1 MAPLTYR
8 YVALTDVGLRRS
20 NNQDS
25 GYASPRLLV
34 IADGMGGAAA
44 GDLASSATLAEIREL
59 DRDLDPEDD
68 GDALE
73 ALRTAVATANHRLA
87 QLIAD
92 DPAVEGM
99 GTTLEAMLWDGEK
112 LAVAHIGDSRA
123 YRLRQGRLSQ
133 LSIDHTFVQSLVD
146 EGRIT
151 PEEARVHPH
160 RSLLLKAILG
170 RDDFEPDFTWLQPA
184 AGDRYLLCSDGLT
197 DMVDDE
203 TIERTM
209 KLETID
215 AAATELVRLALEGGG
230 YDNVTVVLAE
240 FVDGEEPV
248 DESLV
253 CADGRPQIVGAATTQ
268 PRPRTGS
275 VRAATAPA
283 TLPAGADD
291 AVEPDPE
298 ELRYAPRAAPRR
310 RGLTWL
316 LAILVI
322 LGLVG
327 GAGAYAYDWSQ
338 RQYFVAPS
346 GDQVAIYRG
355 VDVDIPGLTLKT
367 VDEVTR
373 IQIDT
378 LPPYQRD
385 RVAAGIAAADHAEAK
400 RIVTNLSIQVTEPT
414 PTPTPTPTATA
425 SPRRTPATSAPTEAP

>member
-1 MAPLTYR
+1 MAALTYR

-44 GDLASSATLAEIREL
+44 GDLASSATLAEIRQLDREL
-59 DRDLDPEDD
+59 DPSVD
-68 GDALE
+68 GDALD
-73 ALRTAVATANHRLA
+73 AMRVAVTRANHRLA
-87 QLIAD
+87 ELIKD

-99 GTTLEAMLWDGEK
+99 GTTLDAMLWDGEK

-123 YRLRQGRLSQ
+123 YRLRRGSLAQI
-133 LSIDHTFVQSLVD
+133 SIDHTFVQSLVD

-151 PEEARVHPH
+151 IEEARVHPH

-184 AGDRYLLCSDGLT
+184 PGDRYLLCSDGLT

-215 AAATELVRLALEGGG
+215 IAATELIRLALDSGG

-240 FVDGEEPV
+240 FVPADEEP
-248 DESLV
+248 DEDLA
-253 CADGRPQIVGAATTQ
+253 CADGRPQIVGAATNQ

-275 VRAATAPA
+275 VSAATAP
-283 TLPAGADD
+283 TTQTGEVPSD
-291 AVEPDPE
+291 AVDPDPE
-298 ELRYAPRAAPRR
+298 ELRYAPQPVPRR
-310 RGLTWL
+310 LWLRWL
-316 LAILVI
+316 LGSLVV
-322 LGLVG
+322 LGLIG
-327 GAGAYAYDWSQ
+327 GATAYAYDWTQ
-338 RQYFVAPS
+338 RQYYVAPS
-346 GDQVAIYRG
+346 GEHVAIYRG
-355 VDVDIPGLTLKT
+355 VDVSVPLVTLSH
-367 VDEVTR
+367 VDDVTPVL
-373 IQIDT
+373 IDS
-378 LPPYQRD
+378 LPIYQRD
-385 RVAAGIAAADHAEAK
+385 RVRAGIPASDLDEAK

-414 PTPTPTPTATA
+414 TTPTPAPTTKPRRAKPTTTPTTV
-425 SPRRTPATSAPTEAP
+425 SP

>member
-25 GYASPRLLV
+25 GYASSRLLV

-44 GDLASSATLAEIREL
+44 GDLASSATMAEIREL
-59 DRDLDPEDD
+59 DRDLDADAD
-68 GDALE
+68 GDALD
-73 ALRTAVATANHRLA
+73 AMRDAVARANHRLA
-87 QLIAD
+87 ELIAD

-123 YRLRQGRLSQ
+123 YRLRGGRLSQ
-133 LSIDHTFVQSLVD
+133 LSTDHTFVQSLVD

-184 AGDRYLLCSDGLT
+184 PGDRYLLCSDGLS
-197 DMVDDE
+197 DMVDDQ
-203 TIERTM
+203 TIERVM
-209 KLETID
+209 KSETID
-215 AAATELVRLALEGGG
+215 VAATELIRLALEAGG
-230 YDNVTVVLAE
+230 YDNVSVVIAE
-240 FVDGEEPV
+240 FVSSDEPL
-248 DESLV
+248 DDDLS
-253 CADGRPQIVGAATTQ
+253 CADGRPQITGAATSQ

-275 VRAATAPA
+275 GSAVSARGTIGATGTNEP
-283 TLPAGADD
+283 
-291 AVEPDPE
+291 EPDPE
-298 ELRYAPRAAPRR
+298 ELRYAPRPVPRR
-310 RGLTWL
+310 RWVRWL
-316 LAILVI
+316 LASLVI

-327 GAGAYAYDWSQ
+327 GACAYAYDWSQ

-346 GDQVAIYRG
+346 GDLVAIHRG
-355 VDVDIPGLTLKT
+355 VDVSVGGFSLSE
-367 VDEVTR
+367 VDEVTGVR
-373 IQIDT
+373 IDS

-385 RVAAGIAAADHAEAK
+385 RVAAGIAASDRDEAK

-414 PTPTPTPTATA
+414 PTPTPTPT
-425 SPRRTPATSAPTEAP
+425 PRRTRPTPVPTETP

>member
-1 MAPLTYR
+1 MSSLTYR
-8 YVALTDVGLRRS
+8 YAAMTDVGLRRS

-44 GDLASSATLAEIREL
+44 GDLASSATLSVIREL
-59 DRDLDPEDD
+59 DRELDPATD
-68 GDALE
+68 GDALD
-73 ALRTAVATANHRLA
+73 AMRVAVHHANQRLA
-87 QLIAD
+87 RLIAD

-123 YRLRQGRLSQ
+123 YRLRHGTLSQ

-151 PEEARVHPH
+151 LDEARVHPH

-184 AGDRYLLCSDGLT
+184 LGDRYLLCSDGLT

-215 AAATELVRLALEGGG
+215 VIATELVRLALDGGG
-230 YDNVTVVLAE
+230 SDNVTVVLAE
-240 FVDGEEPV
+240 FVASTEPT
-248 DESLV
+248 DDDLS
-253 CADGRPQIVGAATTQ
+253 CADGQPQIVGSATNA
-268 PRPRTGS
+268 PRPRSGS
-275 VRAATAPA
+275 VTAATAASIASTEIP
-283 TLPAGADD
+283 G

-298 ELRYAPRAAPRR
+298 ELRYAPVPVPRR
-310 RGLTWL
+310 PWLRWVLTSL
-316 LAILVI
+316 II

-327 GAGAYAYDWSQ
+327 GATAYAYDWSQ
-338 RQYFVAPS
+338 RQYFVAPA
-346 GDQVAIYRG
+346 GGTVAIYRG
-355 VDVDIPGLTLKT
+355 VDVSVPLVTLSH
-367 VDEVTR
+367 VDQMTGV
-373 IQIDT
+373 QIDS
-378 LPPYQRD
+378 LPMYQRD
-385 RVAAGIAAADHAEAK
+385 RLKAGIPASDLNEAK
-400 RIVTNLSIQVTEPT
+400 RIVTNLSIQVTEST
-414 PTPTPTPTATA
+414 PTPTPAPTAT
-425 SPRRTPATSAPTEAP
+425 PRRPKPTTTTESP

>member
-1 MAPLTYR
+1 MATLTYR

-44 GDLASSATLAEIREL
+44 GDLASSATLAEIRQL
-59 DRDLDPEDD
+59 DRDLDPATD

-73 ALRTAVATANHRLA
+73 AMYSAVTRANRRLA
-87 QLIAD
+87 ELIAD

-123 YRLRQGRLSQ
+123 YRLREGRLSQ
-133 LSIDHTFVQSLVD
+133 LSTDHTFVQSLVD

-184 AGDRYLLCSDGLT
+184 PGDRYLLCSDGLS
-197 DMVDDE
+197 DMVPDE
-203 TIERTM
+203 TIERTL

-215 AAATELVRLALEGGG
+215 LAATELIRLALEAGG
-230 YDNVTVVLAE
+230 YDNVSVVLAE
-240 FVDGEEPV
+240 FVPADEPM
-248 DESLV
+248 DEDLS

-268 PRPRTGS
+268 PRGRTGNAS
-275 VRAATAPA
+275 AATAPGTIAA
-283 TLPAGADD
+283 TGTTDEPD
-291 AVEPDPE
+291 PDPE
-298 ELRYAPRAAPRR
+298 ELRYAPRPVPRR
-310 RGLTWL
+310 RWLRWL
-316 LAILVI
+316 LATVVV
-322 LGLVG
+322 LGLLG

-346 GDQVAIYRG
+346 GDLVAIHRG
-355 VDVDIPGLTLKT
+355 VDVSIAGITLSH
-367 VDEVTR
+367 VDQVTGVR
-373 IQIDT
+373 IDS
-378 LPPYQRD
+378 LPAYQRD
-385 RVAAGIAAADHAEAK
+385 RVNAGITAADLDEAK

-414 PTPTPTPTATA
+414 PTATPSPTPRRTRPTPTPTE
-425 SPRRTPATSAPTEAP
+425 TP

>member
-8 YVALTDVGLRRS
+8 YVAMTDVGLRRS

-44 GDLASSATLAEIREL
+44 GDLASSAALAEIRLL
-59 DRDLDPEDD
+59 DRDLDPAAD
-68 GDALE
+68 GDALD
-73 ALRTAVATANHRLA
+73 AMRTAVAHANHRLA

-123 YRLRQGRLSQ
+123 YRLRHGRLSQ

-151 PEEARVHPH
+151 ADEARVHPH

-170 RDDFEPDFTWLQPA
+170 RDDFEPDFTWLQPS

-215 AAATELVRLALEGGG
+215 IAATELVRLALEAGG

-240 FVDGEEPV
+240 FVHGDEPV
-248 DESLV
+248 DEDLV
-253 CADGRPQIVGAATTQ
+253 CADGQPQLVGSATSQ
-268 PRPRTGS
+268 PRRRTGS
-275 VRAATAPA
+275 VSAATAP
-283 TLPAGADD
+283 TSSLMSDTG

-298 ELRYAPRAAPRR
+298 ELRYAPRPVPRR
-310 RGLTWL
+310 RWVRWLSVSLVVVGLL
-316 LAILVI
+316 
-322 LGLVG
+322 G

-346 GDQVAIYRG
+346 GDRVAIFRG
-355 VDVDIPGLTLKT
+355 VDVSVPGLTLAH

-378 LPPYQRD
+378 LPAYQRD
-385 RVAAGIAAADHAEAK
+385 RVAAGITAADHDEAK

-414 PTPTPTPTATA
+414 PTPAPK
-425 SPRRTPATSAPTEAP
+425 PRRTRATPQPTEAS

>member
-44 GDLASSATLAEIREL
+44 GDLASSATLAELRDL
-59 DRDLDPEDD
+59 DRDLDPDTD
-68 GDALE
+68 GDALD
-73 ALRTAVATANHRLA
+73 AMRTAVANANHRLA

-123 YRLRQGRLSQ
+123 YRLRHGKLSQ

-151 PEEARVHPH
+151 LEEARVHPH

-184 AGDRYLLCSDGLT
+184 PGDRYLLCSDGLT
-197 DMVDDE
+197 DMVDDQ

-215 AAATELVRLALEGGG
+215 IAATELVRLALEAGG

-240 FVDGEEPV
+240 FVDGDEPM
-248 DESLV
+248 DEDLT
-253 CADGRPQIVGAATTQ
+253 CADGRPQLVGAATSQ
-268 PRPRTGS
+268 PRRRTGS
-275 VRAATAPA
+275 VSAATAPR
-283 TLPAGADD
+283 AGVAEAPN
-291 AVEPDPE
+291 AVDPDPE
-298 ELRYAPRAAPRR
+298 ELRYAPLPVPRR
-310 RGLTWL
+310 RWVRWL
-316 LAILVI
+316 LGSLVVV
-322 LGLVG
+322 GLVG
-327 GAGAYAYDWSQ
+327 GAGAYAYEWSQ
-338 RQYFVAPS
+338 QQYFVAPS

-355 VDVDIPGLTLKT
+355 VDVEVPGLSLAE

-373 IQIDT
+373 IRIDT
-378 LPPYQRD
+378 LPPYQRE
-385 RVAAGIAAADHAEAK
+385 RVAAGITATDRDEAK

-414 PTPTPTPTATA
+414 PTPTPTRAPKTRPTE
-425 SPRRTPATSAPTEAP
+425 PATTAETP